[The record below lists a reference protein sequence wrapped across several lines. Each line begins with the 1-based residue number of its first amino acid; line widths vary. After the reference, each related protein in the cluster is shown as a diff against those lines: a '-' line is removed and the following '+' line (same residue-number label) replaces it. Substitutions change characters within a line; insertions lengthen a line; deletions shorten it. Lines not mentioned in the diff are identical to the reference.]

1 MPTILKSVNLEY
13 THTVE
18 VGSGKVEVTPSPDA
32 TLSVVPQAEP
42 VEVVVVPPPAEPE
55 EDLAE
60 VQKQAEMMLNQ
71 ARSQVSI
78 WQQEARQAGWQAGY
92 DEARQA
98 ALDSLAETLAT
109 ARQIAQSA
117 VEAREQLL
125 RQSQAELHRLAMA
138 IARKIIGHQIEIAP
152 EVVAA
157 ILQQVIEDA
166 CVREACVIRVNP
178 DDYRVVQDH
187 WAQIA
192 AGHTADNSWEL
203 IADRRISRGGCIIEV
218 NGGSIDA
225 RLETQLQQIERAFE
239 QVGT

>member
-1 MPTILKSVNLEY
+1 MQTILKSVNLEY
-13 THTVE
+13 TQTVE
-18 VGSGKVEVTPSPDA
+18 VGAGKAEIVPPPHTPAAASPEA
-32 TLSVVPQAEP
+32 APA
-42 VEVVVVPPPAEPE
+42 EVVVVPPSPEPDD
-55 EDLAE
+55 DLAE

-117 VEAREQLL
+117 VEARQQLL
-125 RQSQAELHRLAMA
+125 RQSQAELQRLALA
-138 IARKIIGHQIEIAP
+138 IARKIIGHQIEVAP
-152 EVVAA
+152 EVVAHIVA
-157 ILQQVIEDA
+157 QVVEAA

-178 DDYRVVQDH
+178 DDYQVLRDH
-187 WAQIA
+187 WAEVA
-192 AGHTADNSWEL
+192 TGHTPDNPWEL
-203 IADRRISRGGCIIEV
+203 VADRRVGRGGCIIEA

-225 RLETQLQQIERAFE
+225 RLETQLQQIEQAFE
-239 QVGT
+239 QVGQ